1 MYSYLLVFYKYIYI
15 HTHRIS
21 IKKYKK
27 LVLLIISRELN
38 WSARG
43 QVQEDNYLLDTIL
56 KLLNFKTNE
65 ECNIWIK
72 KKMCNLI
79 FNKAD

>member
-1 MYSYLLVFYKYIYI
+1 MYSYLLVFYIYIYT

-43 QVQEDNYLLDTIL
+43 QVQEDNHLLDTIL
-56 KLLNFKTNE
+56 KLLNFKTSE
-65 ECNIWIK
+65 EYNIWIK